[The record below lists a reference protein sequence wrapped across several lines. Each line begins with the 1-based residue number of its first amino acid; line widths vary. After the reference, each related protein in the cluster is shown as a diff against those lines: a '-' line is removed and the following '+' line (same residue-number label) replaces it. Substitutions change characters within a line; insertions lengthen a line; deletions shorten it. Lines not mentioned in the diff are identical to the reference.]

1 MRYSYQRITIIK
13 SQRPE
18 ARDINAD
25 LQWLG
30 ASLGLFNLRDKDK
43 STFRIFLELLKSSKQ
58 KKPISSDDIAERLKL
73 SRGTVVHHLNKL
85 QEAGII
91 VSERSRYILR
101 EDNLEL
107 LVGDIEK
114 DMKRACNELKQ
125 IAKEIDRFFNI

>member
-18 ARDINAD
+18 ERDINAD

-43 STFRIFLELLKSSKQ
+43 SMFRIFLELLKNSKR
-58 KKPISSDDIAERLKL
+58 KSPLSSDEVADRLKL
-73 SRGTVVHHLNKL
+73 SRGTVMHHMNKL
-85 QEAGII
+85 LEAGI
-91 VSERSRYILR
+91 VVNERNRYILR

-107 LVGDIEK
+107 LVGDIQK
-114 DMKRACNELKQ
+114 DMQRTCRELRE
-125 IAKEIDRFFNI
+125 IAKEIDKWFEL